1 MRDGLCWVI
10 ESHPDKIV
18 NRGMSF
24 FDPMAWSP
32 VLCIFWDPPQNH
44 RVSKSKLQRF
54 LKTPHGIEVIREKC
68 TPERIQNFDVL
79 FVEGCPQMGTDSRK
93 SVTLGSIFTNQKWPL
108 FGDSLST
115 PKSVILMQ
123 KSTKYP
129 N

>member
-1 MRDGLCWVI
+1 
-10 ESHPDKIV
+10 
-18 NRGMSF
+18 
-24 FDPMAWSP
+24 
-32 VLCIFWDPPQNH
+32 
-44 RVSKSKLQRF
+44 VSKSKLQRF